1 VKADHRHGEGGVVTV
16 EVAALL
22 PVLLLAVALCLSVT
36 GVVRDHIVVQS
47 AAGAGARAAATSTD
61 PGAVRRAAAE
71 AAAGRPVDVALA
83 PARWRPGDLV
93 RVTVRTSSR
102 VAGVTVEV
110 TGRAAAR
117 VEPGARP

>member
-36 GVVRDHIVVQS
+36 GVVRDHLVVQS

-61 PGAVRRAAAE
+61 PGAVRR